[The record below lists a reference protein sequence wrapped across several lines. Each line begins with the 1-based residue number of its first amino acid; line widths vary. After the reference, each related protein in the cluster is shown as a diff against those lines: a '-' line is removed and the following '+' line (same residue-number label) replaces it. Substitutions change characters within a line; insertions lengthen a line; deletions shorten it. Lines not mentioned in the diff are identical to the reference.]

1 MTRRGAALTLCLRM
15 RATALHLRALL
26 AAVLLLACFPWP
38 AFPQA
43 GAPASSR
50 DDYAA
55 VLSRYVEGGDVRY
68 GLLFTENPPEWR
80 RYLEWLEQ
88 ARPERMTVDEQ
99 RAFWINAYNA
109 RVIAGVLE
117 RYPVDSVRDVG
128 LIGGRFRGFFSR
140 REHPVAG
147 EVRTWDEIE
156 KEILFEGQLWDPRI
170 HFALNCATRSC
181 PKLRA
186 EPYQAARLDTQLD
199 FQTRTF
205 LNGPQGHRIDPAGHV
220 LYVSRILKWYREDF
234 ERAAGSLREYL
245 IRNLTGDAAAAA
257 RDEAWRIEYLD
268 YDWTLNDVM

>member
-1 MTRRGAALTLCLRM
+1 M
-15 RATALHLRALL
+15 RATALHPRAVPAAIL
-26 AAVLLLACFPWP
+26 ALALFPGP
-38 AFPQA
+38 ALPQA
-43 GAPASSR
+43 GATASAR

-80 RYLEWLEQ
+80 RYLEWLER
-88 ARPERMTVDEQ
+88 ARPETMSVEGQ

-109 RVIAGVLE
+109 RVIAGVLD

-128 LIGGRFRGFFSR
+128 FIGGRFRGFFSR

-147 EVRTWDEIE
+147 KVRTLDEIE
-156 KEILFEGQLWDPRI
+156 KEILFEGRLWDSRI

-186 EPYQAARLDTQLD
+186 EPYEASRLDTQLD

-205 LNGPQGHRIDPAGHV
+205 LNGPQGHRIDPAGRV
-220 LYVSRILKWYREDF
+220 FYVSRILKWYREDF
-234 ERAAGSLREYL
+234 EREAGSLREYL

-257 RDEAWRIEYLD
+257 SDPAWKIDYLD

>member
-1 MTRRGAALTLCLRM
+1 M
-15 RATALHLRALL
+15 RAIALHLRAPL
-26 AAVLLLACFPWP
+26 AAVLLLACLPGS

-43 GAPASSR
+43 GASASVR
-50 DDYAA
+50 DDYSA

-80 RYLEWLEQ
+80 RYLEWLER
-88 ARPERMTVDEQ
+88 ARPETMTVEEQ

-117 RYPVDSVRDVG
+117 RYPIDSVRDVG
-128 LIGGRFRGFFSR
+128 FIGGRFRGFFSR

-147 EVRTWDEIE
+147 EVRTLDEIE

-186 EPYQAARLDTQLD
+186 EPYHASRLDTQLD

-205 LNGPQGHRIDPAGHV
+205 LNGPQGHRIDPAGRV
-220 LYVSRILKWYREDF
+220 LFVSRILKWYRGDF

-245 IRNLTGDAAAAA
+245 VRNLTGDAAAAA
-257 RDEAWRIEYLD
+257 RDEAWKIDYLD